1 MILSPNSST
10 QFAQSSTLTF
20 HVKSLRYSD
29 QDQVDYITLIILETR
44 CEVDMNATTMITPFE
59 KEQSLECILHY
70 VIVLHFRIVCANY
83 DTMGCGIFKGG
94 VTKLKRFVHKNQHT
108 QRKLL
113 NFEFWIYGKLSKS
126 AKT

>member
-10 QFAQSSTLTF
+10 QCAQSSTLTF

-83 DTMGCGIFKGG
+83 DNTGCGVFKGRG
-94 VTKLKRFVHKNQHT
+94 YKI
-108 QRKLL
+108 RKS
-113 NFEFWIYGKLSKS
+113 F
-126 AKT
+126 A